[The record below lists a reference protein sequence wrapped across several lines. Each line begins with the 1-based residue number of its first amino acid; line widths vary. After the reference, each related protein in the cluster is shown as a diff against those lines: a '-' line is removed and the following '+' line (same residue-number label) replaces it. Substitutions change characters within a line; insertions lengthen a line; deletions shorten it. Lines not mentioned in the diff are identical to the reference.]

1 MSDNNETQPDNVKP
15 GKPEI
20 RIAGSEAEKER
31 IYRFRYAVYVDEMG
45 KQPGYA
51 DHVAKRLYDPL
62 DDDATLLYADVD
74 GELVATVRL
83 NRADDD
89 GFDDYWNAIYRIEH
103 WAGFPRQSLSMTSR
117 LMVAPAWRGSTV
129 LAAMLGTIFRYA
141 RKQGVRFDF
150 CNCAPSLVEFYEQ
163 LGYRRYAD
171 GFMDEDAGY
180 HVPMVF
186 MCEDIEHM
194 RAVRSPFWRDARKL
208 SADASGTEWFLQ
220 EFPEHAV
227 HVNKRLVDTD
237 GFWGLMEDRLHVDPR
252 KGIGLLQGLDEEQ
265 ARRFLDS
272 GTVLPCKAG
281 EVIIRPGDIGNE
293 MFVVLDGV
301 AEVWGV
307 DSDARRH
314 SLAVVGPGQ
323 VFGEIAFVAKT
334 PRTAEVLA
342 KTDMD
347 LLILTQSFLKR
358 AQKKMPEIVAPVL
371 FNLSVI
377 LCERLRS
384 STQNWLDTLQ
394 KLNENDG

>member
-1 MSDNNETQPDNVKP
+1 MTDSDPQPAVTATVRPD
-15 GKPEI
+15 I
-20 RIAGSEAEKER
+20 RIAVSDAEKER
-31 IYRFRYAVYVDEMG
+31 IYRFRYAVYVEEMG
-45 KQPGYA
+45 KKPGYA
-51 DHVAKRLYDPL
+51 DHAGKRLYDPL

-83 NRADDD
+83 NLAGDD
-89 GFDDYWNAIYRIEH
+89 GFDAYWNTIYHVDR
-103 WAGFPRQSLSMTSR
+103 WAAFPPRCLSMTSR

-129 LAAMLGTIFRYA
+129 LAALLAHIFRWA
-141 RKQGVRFDF
+141 RERGVRFDF
-150 CNCAPSLVEFYEQ
+150 CNCSPSLVEFYEQ

-180 HVPMVF
+180 HVPLVF
-186 MCEDIEHM
+186 MTEDVEHM

-208 SADASGTEWFLQ
+208 PANSEGTDWFLRA
-220 EFPEHAV
+220 FPEHAV

-237 GFWGLMEDRLHVDPR
+237 GFWTLMEERLHADPR
-252 KGIGLLQGLDEEQ
+252 KGIGLLAGLDEEA
-265 ARRFLDS
+265 ARQFLDS

-281 EVIIRPGDIGNE
+281 EVIIRPGDVGNE

-301 AEVWGV
+301 AEVRGV
-307 DSDARRH
+307 DDDGGRH

-323 VFGEIAFVAKT
+323 IFGEIAFVAKT
-334 PRTAEVLA
+334 PRSAEVIA

-347 LLILTQSFLKR
+347 LLILTQPFLKR
-358 AQKKMPEIVAPVL
+358 ALKKMPEIVAPVL
-371 FNLSVI
+371 LNLSVI